1 MTGVASLPTIA
12 ILATAETSASAVYGM
27 YDLFRCVGR
36 DWAIVVDGRPGEPLL
51 DPLIVSRRD
60 GAILAG
66 NGVPIP
72 SVIRGCSAS
81 KARTRPRLA
90 AACWKS

>member
-36 DWAIVVDGRPGEPLL
+36 DWAIVVDRRPGEPLL

-66 NGVPIP
+66 NGVPIHVHRRLDEGP
-72 SVIRGCSAS
+72 DEHVA
-81 KARTRPRLA
+81 ARLA
-90 AACWKS
+90 QLLL